1 MLPEDMNVILPVE
14 TEPLTGIFWTLQ
26 PGGLLT
32 VILASVTI
40 IGDSGVLCDALSTAI
55 FVMGLEEGI
64 QYWETYGGFDMLLM
78 TLDGE
83 IYLTEG
89 IEENFTPEEE
99 FSEQTIHVMEA

>member
-1 MLPEDMNVILPVE
+1 MLTAFVRCSA
-14 TEPLTGIFWTLQ
+14 TGR
-26 PGGLLT
+26 PADSD
-32 VILASVTI
+32 LASVTI

-55 FVMGLEEGI
+55 FVMGREKGI

-99 FSEQTIHVMEA
+99 FSGQTIHVMEA